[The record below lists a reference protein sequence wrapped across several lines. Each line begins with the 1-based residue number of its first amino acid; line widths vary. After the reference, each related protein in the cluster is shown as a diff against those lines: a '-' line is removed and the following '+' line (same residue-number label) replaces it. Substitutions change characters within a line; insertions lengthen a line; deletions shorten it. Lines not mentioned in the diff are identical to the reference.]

1 MRPFAWDTARRL
13 RRDDAGIA
21 MRIAQV
27 RGFALSLPEVTER
40 PHFKYSSF
48 RIRGK
53 IIATI
58 PPGEEF
64 LHVFVSDE
72 ERDLALAME
81 PGFIEKLRWG
91 ERVAGVRIVLAKAK
105 PGVVKRLLT
114 QAWMRKAP
122 ASLHGQI

>member
-1 MRPFAWDTARRL
+1 
-13 RRDDAGIA
+13 

-27 RGFALSLPEVTER
+27 RGFVLALPEVTEQ
-40 PHFKYSSF
+40 PHFQLASF

-58 PPGEEF
+58 PPGDKF

-81 PGFIEKLRWG
+81 PGFIEKLYWG
-91 ERVAGVRIVLAKAK
+91 ERAAGLRIVLAKAK
-105 PGVVKRLLT
+105 PGVVKRLLV

-122 ASLHGQI
+122 KSLHGQI

>member
-1 MRPFAWDTARRL
+1 
-13 RRDDAGIA
+13 

-27 RGFALSLPEVTER
+27 RGFALSLPEVTEE
-40 PHFKYSSF
+40 PHFQSSSF

-58 PPGEEF
+58 PPGDAF

-81 PGFIEKLRWG
+81 PGYVEKLQWG
-91 ERVAGVRIVLAKAK
+91 ERVAGVRITLAKAK
-105 PGVVKRLLT
+105 PGMVKRLLT

-122 ASLHGQI
+122 KSLRDQL

>member
-1 MRPFAWDTARRL
+1 
-13 RRDDAGIA
+13 

-27 RGFALSLPEVTER
+27 RGFALSLPEVTEE
-40 PHFKYSSF
+40 PHFQLASF

-58 PPGEEF
+58 PPGDAF

-72 ERDLALAME
+72 ERDIALAME
-81 PGFIEKLRWG
+81 PGFIEKLQWG
-91 ERVAGVRIVLAKAK
+91 ERVAGLRVTLAKAK

-114 QAWMRKAP
+114 KAWVHKAP
-122 ASLHGQI
+122 KHLHDQL

>member
-1 MRPFAWDTARRL
+1 
-13 RRDDAGIA
+13 

-27 RGFALSLPEVTER
+27 RGFALSLPEVTEE
-40 PHFKYSSF
+40 PHFQLASF

-58 PPGEEF
+58 PPGDAF

-81 PGFIEKLRWG
+81 PGFIEKLYWG
-91 ERVAGVRIVLAKAK
+91 ERIAGVRVVLAKAK
-105 PGVVKRLLT
+105 PGVVKRLLV

-122 ASLHGQI
+122 KILHGQI

>member
-1 MRPFAWDTARRL
+1 
-13 RRDDAGIA
+13 

-27 RGFALSLPEVTER
+27 RGFALSLPEVTEE
-40 PHFKYSSF
+40 PHFQLSSF
-48 RIRGK
+48 RIHGK
-53 IIATI
+53 IIATV

-64 LHVFVSDE
+64 LHVFVSGE

-81 PGFIEKLRWG
+81 PGFIEKLQWG
-91 ERVAGVRIVLAKAK
+91 GRVAGLRIVLAKAK

-122 ASLHGQI
+122 KSLHGQI